1 MPWLSV
7 CSWFMVGKHTLNNQI
22 YYGNATLSDASSW
35 MVSSLNLTAATPQ
48 QQYVAS
54 LYSSTGPSP
63 P

>member
-1 MPWLSV
+1 
-7 CSWFMVGKHTLNNQI
+7 MVGKHTLNNQI